1 MLPGSEQSRH
11 ARPHQLV
18 VLLGKQQDATNVG
31 LVVVE
36 RVELWG
42 GHVEGPSLWEA
53 IVQLLIEREQ
63 VHVVHGDVVCAV
75 AAFQEARVD
84 ECCPI
89 EPVQGAKAG
98 QGGSKLALPQ
108 PLRESLS
115 STQQTPVPM
124 LPSSSMPT
132 SLQGCPAAPPL
143 I

>member
-53 IVQLLIEREQ
+53 IVQLLIEWEQ
-63 VHVVHGDVVCAV
+63 VHVVHGNVVCAV

-84 ECCPI
+84 ERCPV

-98 QGGSKLALPQ
+98 QGAA
-108 PLRESLS
+108 SLLS
-115 STQQTPVPM
+115 PSLYVRAYPPRQQTPVPM